1 MTSENR
7 IALRNPKRQF
17 DPTNVEDLV
26 EYKYFLI
33 NQRWRDACPFIC
45 EPPFESVIF
54 MIERK
59 MVTQWIDAMMTSVDQ
74 RLAA

>member
-17 DPTNVEDLV
+17 DPINTEDLG
-26 EYKYFLI
+26 EYKYFLL
-33 NQRWRDACPFIC
+33 NQRWRDTCPFVC
-45 EPPFESVIF
+45 ESPFESVTF

-59 MVTQWIDAMMTSVDQ
+59 IVAHWIDAMIASVDKQ
-74 RLAA
+74 LAA

>member
-1 MTSENR
+1 MTSENL

-17 DPTNVEDLV
+17 DPTNVEDLM
-26 EYKYFLI
+26 EYKYFLL
-33 NQRWRDACPFIC
+33 NQRWRDVCPFVC
-45 EPPFESVIF
+45 ESPFESVTF

-59 MVTQWIDAMMTSVDQ
+59 IVAQWIDAMINSVDQ

>member
-17 DPTNVEDLV
+17 DPTNTEDLG
-26 EYKYFLI
+26 EYKYFLL
-33 NQRWRDACPFIC
+33 NQRWRDTCPFVC
-45 EPPFESVIF
+45 ESPFESVTF

-59 MVTQWIDAMMTSVDQ
+59 IVAHWIDAMIASVDKQ
-74 RLAA
+74 LAA

>member
-17 DPTNVEDLV
+17 DPTNSTDLS
-26 EYKYFLI
+26 EYKYFLL
-33 NQRWRDACPFIC
+33 NQRWRDTCPFIC
-45 EPPFESVIF
+45 ESPFESVTF

-59 MVTQWIDAMMTSVDQ
+59 VVAHWIDAMINSVDQ
-74 RLAA
+74 RLVA

>member
-17 DPTNVEDLV
+17 DPANVEDLA

-33 NQRWRDACPFIC
+33 NQRWRDTCPFIC
-45 EPPFESVIF
+45 ESPFESVTF

-59 MVTQWIDAMMTSVDQ
+59 IVAHWIDAMMTSVDQ